1 MLVARCKSGRITRS
15 EARICRRSSYFCT
28 RVVGLRFRSNIA
40 DAGESA
46 RLLQGAGAAGVSVA
60 GVAFVRVIY
69 PHRMVSKGLA
79 LVALAVA
86 IPGAL
91 GPTIAATIL
100 AVAKWPWLFLVNAPF
115 GLAVPLFIA
124 AAPPD

>member
-1 MLVARCKSGRITRS
+1 RI
-15 EARICRRSSYFCT
+15 I
-28 RVVGLRFRSNIA
+28 
-40 DAGESA
+40 
-46 RLLQGAGAAGVSVA
+46 
-60 GVAFVRVIY
+60 
-69 PHRMVSKGLA
+69 SKGLA

-100 AVAKWPWLFLVNAPF
+100 AAAKWPWLFLLNVPF

-124 AAPPD
+124 AAPADVGIARPLDLLGTALNALAFGFFVVGVGTLGIGDQRVAIGEIVVGLV